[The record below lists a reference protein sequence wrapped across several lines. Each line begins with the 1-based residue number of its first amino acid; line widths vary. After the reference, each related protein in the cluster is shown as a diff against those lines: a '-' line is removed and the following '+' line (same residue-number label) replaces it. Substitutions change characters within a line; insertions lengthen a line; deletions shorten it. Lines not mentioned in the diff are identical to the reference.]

1 MEWIDNILFIGLL
14 IAATF
19 LFTKNAKK
27 ISRNIN
33 LGKDIDRK
41 DNPMKRLS
49 LMIKVALGQSKM
61 VVRPIPGILH
71 IIVYAGFILINIEVL
86 EILIDGVFGTH
97 RVLSF
102 LGPFYNF
109 LIGFFE
115 VLAFLVLI
123 ACVVFLVRRNILK
136 LKRFS
141 GAEMT
146 KWPLLD
152 ANIILTAEIILMTA
166 ILIMNASD
174 SLLQQMN
181 AEHYTQAGNFP
192 ISSLFSSF
200 FQGFSEGSLMLLE
213 RTCWWLHI
221 IGILAYLNYI
231 PFSKH
236 FHIVLSFPNV
246 YFSNLNAKGKFNNL

>member
-97 RVLSF
+97 RV
-102 LGPFYNF
+102 
-109 LIGFFE
+109 
-115 VLAFLVLI
+115 
-123 ACVVFLVRRNILK
+123 
-136 LKRFS
+136 
-141 GAEMT
+141 
-146 KWPLLD
+146 
-152 ANIILTAEIILMTA
+152 
-166 ILIMNASD
+166 
-174 SLLQQMN
+174 
-181 AEHYTQAGNFP
+181 
-192 ISSLFSSF
+192 
-200 FQGFSEGSLMLLE
+200 
-213 RTCWWLHI
+213 
-221 IGILAYLNYI
+221 
-231 PFSKH
+231 
-236 FHIVLSFPNV
+236 
-246 YFSNLNAKGKFNNL
+246 

>member
-109 LIGFFE
+109 LI
-115 VLAFLVLI
+115 
-123 ACVVFLVRRNILK
+123 
-136 LKRFS
+136 
-141 GAEMT
+141 
-146 KWPLLD
+146 
-152 ANIILTAEIILMTA
+152 
-166 ILIMNASD
+166 
-174 SLLQQMN
+174 
-181 AEHYTQAGNFP
+181 
-192 ISSLFSSF
+192 
-200 FQGFSEGSLMLLE
+200 
-213 RTCWWLHI
+213 
-221 IGILAYLNYI
+221 
-231 PFSKH
+231 
-236 FHIVLSFPNV
+236 
-246 YFSNLNAKGKFNNL
+246 